1 MVTTSTGGDSNS
13 AFGMFSLKL
22 TTTGDNNTAMG
33 YQAGCTLTTGSNNVM
48 IGNVAGTSTLA
59 IAHTTTQSNRI
70 ILGNSNSTNAY
81 IKIDWTIG
89 SDQRD
94 KMNFV
99 QIPHGLDFVN
109 QLNPVEYNFKKSRDE
124 DIPHGNKKYGF
135 KAQEILELEGDN
147 PVIVDNDDTNNLK
160 MTSTHLIPI
169 LVNAIK
175 ELKARIEELEDK

>member
-1 MVTTSTGGDSNS
+1 
-13 AFGMFSLKL
+13 
-22 TTTGDNNTAMG
+22 
-33 YQAGCTLTTGSNNVM
+33 
-48 IGNVAGTSTLA
+48 
-59 IAHTTTQSNRI
+59 
-70 ILGNSNSTNAY
+70 
-81 IKIDWTIG
+81 
-89 SDQRD
+89 
-94 KMNFV
+94 MNFV